1 MTGRAM
7 RVLGTVALV
16 AGCGRGDARTDTAA
30 AADSAVQAARAAVDS
45 SVPLPDTLVPTAQ
58 RDSAAT
64 GRGPAAVPA
73 EASSKP
79 SATQPAKAPARPS
92 PTGSAPQRGATPATT
107 PRPAT
112 TPSTPAR
119 QGAMSN
125 DTLRGKPAVVGSMP
139 FTQVVLRPAA
149 GGAVTIT
156 GPLAREIGRASGADV
171 WVRGTR
177 NERGFEASDYRV
189 RTVDGVAAL
198 DGVLVVDGENTYLRL
213 ADGSRRA
220 LRAAPAALRA
230 EAGARVWV
238 TGGLDQPVAAFGILR
253 PRD

>member
-16 AGCGRGDARTDTAA
+16 AGCGRGDARSDTAL

-45 SVPLPDTLVPTAQ
+45 AVPLPDTLVPTAP

-73 EASSKP
+73 AAPSKP
-79 SATQPAKAPARPS
+79 STA
-92 PTGSAPQRGATPATT
+92 
-107 PRPAT
+107 
-112 TPSTPAR
+112 PSTPAR
-119 QGAMSN
+119 EGTASS

-156 GPLAREIGRASGADV
+156 GPLAKEIGRASGADL
-171 WVRGTR
+171 WVRGAR
-177 NERGFEASDYRV
+177 DARGFEASEYRV

-198 DGVLVVDGENTYLRL
+198 DGVLVVEGENTYLRL